1 MKHKKFNLQT
11 SVLFNYSNKGNASQ
25 KLKKSDDPTL
35 TLATITATQVVL
47 NR

>member
-1 MKHKKFNLQT
+1 MKHKKFDLKT
-11 SVLFNYSNKGNASQ
+11 AVLFNYSNKGNSNQ

>member
-11 SVLFNYSNKGNASQ
+11 AVLFNYSNKGNASQ
-25 KLKKSDDPTL
+25 KLKKAEDPTL
-35 TLATITATQVVL
+35 TLVTITATQAVF